1 VEFVSD
7 WLMVRCYNKYVS
19 FNKEKNICS
28 PSKIRFDRLRVYNIC
43 EREKRER
50 ERNNYIYHNQREKDA
65 SMSYPVKAP
74 NNH

>member
-1 VEFVSD
+1 
-7 WLMVRCYNKYVS
+7 MVRCYNKYVS

-50 ERNNYIYHNQREKDA
+50 EREREREIITFIIIKGRKTH
-65 SMSYPVKAP
+65 P
-74 NNH
+74 